1 MTRFTA
7 LGVAAFLAAAGTLS
21 ANESSSILAGPA
33 KTLET
38 RCLMCHSAAVQQAGV
53 NLEHSSIDW
62 SLPENRA
69 LWERV
74 TKAVEQG
81 RMPPAPLEPLE
92 DSERHELVSFLSD
105 GLVQNTPFGGRLP
118 RRLNSAE
125 YEATIRD
132 LFGYSEFELPMGFP
146 PDMTSHGFDNVAEGL
161 ALSPPLMEAYANTA
175 WEVADAIFPPPQ
187 AEAQQRSWDSPP
199 EDMVISFSAST
210 LHDGVMRLVSRSID
224 IMRSC
229 TWPSRVEI
237 MDSGT
242 YRITLSASQFRPKS
256 DEPMLLE
263 VYAREITASDRSKIQ
278 AFRLLKTIE
287 VTSESPETFTFEA
300 DLYEGQ
306 TPLIRWENAELDHT
320 PEKLVELYTKRFK
333 ENPRY
338 LAAYQT
344 ALFNEDGSRKS
355 LARLRGRNGHEVIHE
370 LIQDPSLDMSHA
382 TLDSER
388 TQELMKIIDSIGGMQ
403 NLGDTLAHEYHDN
416 GPALQLHALQVE
428 GPLKIVDG
436 PKDIQRKEM
445 RFALA
450 GVKPEDLPREEYARR
465 MLENLLPKAFRRP
478 VDQETLDGYMEIAQ
492 EHWKQGHT
500 LDEGLHLL
508 LRNILISPRFLY
520 RGLRPGQMDD
530 YDLASRLSYFLTQ
543 RPPDEELLAA
553 ASAGKLSDP
562 AELRAQAERLLPT
575 SPKAPM
581 IESFVGQWLDT
592 RKLASIMPDAKF
604 KFSDADIKI
613 ARQEVETFFTE
624 ILNENRPMT
633 DFIDPDFTFTSRN
646 FAAKIYEMDVET
658 SDKADGRTVRRLPME
673 RGGRYGGLLGQSA
686 IMIATANGVDTQPV
700 LRGVWILDRILG
712 MPPPPPPKDV
722 PALTPDVAGAKTPR
736 ELLAAHTQEAS
747 CAGCHKL
754 IDPFG
759 FVMENF
765 DPVGRWRE
773 EWPKSNTP
781 IEAAS
786 TLPDGTEV
794 QDVTDLKRWLVANID
809 HFSNSFAQKLMT
821 YATGRAPNIAERKEL
836 ESIVAANKAKGN
848 GARDLVLAL
857 IESETFRT
865 R

>member
-1 MTRFTA
+1 
-7 LGVAAFLAAAGTLS
+7 
-21 ANESSSILAGPA
+21 
-33 KTLET
+33 
-38 RCLMCHSAAVQQAGV
+38 MCHSAAVQQAGV

-62 SLPENRA
+62 SAEENRA

-74 TKAVEQG
+74 RNAVDQK
-81 RMPPAPLEPLE
+81 RMPPPPLDPLV
-92 DSERHELVSFLSD
+92 DSERQELVSFLSD
-105 GLVQNTPFGGRLP
+105 GLAKNTPFGGSLP

-132 LFGYSEFELPMGFP
+132 LFDYPQFELPMGFP

-175 WEVADAIFPPPQ
+175 WEVADFLFPPPR
-187 AEAQQRSWDSPP
+187 AEAKQRSWDSPP

-242 YRITLSASQFRPKS
+242 YRITLTASQFRPKS
-256 DEPMLLE
+256 KEPMLLE

-320 PEKLVELYTKRFK
+320 PEKLVELYTKRFR

-355 LARLRGRNGHEVIHE
+355 LARLRGRNGHLVIHE
-370 LIQDPSLDMSHA
+370 LIEDESLDMSHA

-388 TQELMKIIDSIGGMQ
+388 TKELMKIIDSVGGMQ

-416 GPALQLHALQVE
+416 GPALQLHALKVE

-445 RFALA
+445 RLSLA

-465 MLENLLPKAFRRP
+465 MLETFLPKAFRRP
-478 VDQETLDGYMEIAQ
+478 VDDATVDGYLAIAK
-492 EHWKQGHT
+492 EHWAQGHT
-500 LDEGLHLL
+500 LDEGIHLL

-520 RGLRPGQMDD
+520 RGLQPGKLDD
-530 YDLASRLSYFLTQ
+530 YDLASRLSYFLTKG
-543 RPPDEELLAA
+543 PPDEELLAA
-553 ASAGKLSDP
+553 ARAGKLSDP

-575 SPKAPM
+575 TPKAPL
-581 IESFVGQWLDT
+581 IQSFTGQWLDT
-592 RKLASIMPDAKF
+592 RKLSSIMPDAKF
-604 KFSDADIKI
+604 EFSETDISI
-613 ARQEVETFFTE
+613 ARQEVDAFVTE

-633 DFIDPDFTFTSRN
+633 DFIDPDFTFTSKN
-646 FAAKIYEMDVET
+646 FAAKVYGQKVET
-658 SDKADGRTVRRLPME
+658 SDTADGRAVQRIPME

-700 LRGVWILDRILG
+700 LRGVWVLDRILG
-712 MPPPPPPKDV
+712 MPSPPPPKNV

-736 ELLAAHTQEAS
+736 ELLAAHTKEAS
-747 CAGCHKL
+747 CSVCHNR

-759 FVMENF
+759 FVLENF

-773 EWPKSNTP
+773 EWPKANVPVES
-781 IEAAS
+781 AAV
-786 TLPDGTEV
+786 LPDGTKV
-794 QDVTDLKRWLVANID
+794 QDVTDLKRWVVGNID
-809 HFSNSFAQKLMT
+809 RFSECFGGKLMT
-821 YATGRAPNIAERKEL
+821 YATGRAPNYAERKEI
-836 ESIVAANKAKGN
+836 ESIVAANHEQGN

-857 IESETFRT
+857 IQSETFRT

>member
-1 MTRFTA
+1 MTRHIA
-7 LGVAAFLAAAGTLS
+7 LGVAALFVGVGTLH
-21 ANESSSILAGPA
+21 ANEPAPILDGPA
-33 KTLET
+33 KTLQT

-62 SLPENRA
+62 SSAESRA

-74 TKAVEQG
+74 TTAVEQG
-81 RMPPAPLEPLE
+81 RMPPAPMEPLK
-92 DSERHELVSFLSD
+92 DVEREQLVSFLSD
-105 GLVQNTPFGGRLP
+105 GLVRNTPIGGELP

-125 YEATIRD
+125 YQATIRD
-132 LFGYSEFELPMGFP
+132 LFGYPDFELPMGFP
-146 PDMTSHGFDNVAEGL
+146 PDMLSHGFDNVAEGL

-175 WEVADAIFPPPQ
+175 WEVADAIFPPPK
-187 AEAQQRSWDSPP
+187 AKAKQRSWDSPP

-210 LHDGVMRLVSRSID
+210 LRDGVMRLVSRSID

-242 YRITLSASQFRPKS
+242 YRITLSASQFRPKT
-256 DEPMLLE
+256 DESMLLE

-278 AFRLLKTIE
+278 AFRLLKTLE

-344 ALFNEDGSRKS
+344 ALFEKDGSRLP

-370 LIQDPSLDMSHA
+370 LIKDPNLDMSHA

-388 TQELMKIIDSIGGMQ
+388 TKQLMKIIDSIGGMQ

-416 GPALQLHALQVE
+416 GPALQLHDLKVE
-428 GPLKIVDG
+428 GPLKTVDG

-450 GVKPEDLPREEYARR
+450 GVNPEDVPREEYARR
-465 MLENLLPKAFRRP
+465 MLSKSLPRAFRRP
-478 VDQETLDGYMEIAQ
+478 VEEETIDGYMEMAR
-492 EHWKQGHT
+492 EHWAQGHT
-500 LDEGLHLL
+500 LDEGVHLL

-520 RGLRPGQMDD
+520 RGLRSGELDD

-543 RPPDEELLAA
+543 GPPDEQLVAA
-553 ASAGKLSDP
+553 ARAGKLSDP
-562 AELRAQAERLLPT
+562 AELRAQSERLLPT

-604 KFSDADIKI
+604 KFSETDIKI
-613 ARQEVETFFTE
+613 ARQEVEAFFTE

-658 SDKADGRTVRRLPME
+658 SDKADGRKVRRLPME

-765 DPVGRWRE
+765 DPVGRWRD

-786 TLPDGTEV
+786 TLPDGTPVE
-794 QDVTDLKRWLVANID
+794 DVTDLKRWLLANID
-809 HFSNSFAQKLMT
+809 YFSNSFSEKLMT

-836 ESIVAANKAKGN
+836 ESIVAANKARGN
-848 GARDLVLAL
+848 GARDLVLSL
-857 IESETFRT
+857 IQSETFRT